1 MDIVVGMDILREMDI
16 LRVVCMAI
24 VVTQKGILNDNQYNA
39 GTSSTGRLGAFS
51 TIPNVHLVEQKLIR
65 MLNEE

>member
-1 MDIVVGMDILREMDI
+1 
-16 LRVVCMAI
+16 MAI